1 MPGSR
6 SSVTVPGEGRP
17 TQTHRGGSGERHRGD
32 QHQHTSRSPH
42 QQGLTGQGTLDGLT
56 ALTVTLFLIK
66 VTNKE
71 VELFQQKLEEMV
83 RRDQKEK
90 RANQEELKA
99 LKMESEELAGQ
110 QAR

>member
-1 MPGSR
+1 
-6 SSVTVPGEGRP
+6 
-17 TQTHRGGSGERHRGD
+17 
-32 QHQHTSRSPH
+32 
-42 QQGLTGQGTLDGLT
+42 
-56 ALTVTLFLIK
+56 